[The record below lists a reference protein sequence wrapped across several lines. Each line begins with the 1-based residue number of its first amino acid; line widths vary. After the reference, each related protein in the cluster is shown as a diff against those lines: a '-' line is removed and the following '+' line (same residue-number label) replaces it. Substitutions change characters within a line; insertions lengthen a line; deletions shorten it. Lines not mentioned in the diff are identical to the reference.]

1 MNEIGKSTIKR
12 VLSAIVALPIYVYT
26 FTTDSFHAI
35 PALVASLVVTITC
48 LYEYYR
54 ICDRG
59 SEGRP
64 FILWGILAGIAV
76 NFIFYLYAFGATFG
90 YSGYTDIYEARIL
103 IAAVAIFLCVIMAL
117 QLFTRPL
124 KGGIYSLAVTV
135 FGIIYIVVFFSHF
148 ILMKALKDGF
158 YYILILNIVVM
169 VNDSAAYF
177 GGVLLGKHKTNFPVS
192 PNKSWEGY
200 LAGLLFSVL
209 AMMITGCI
217 FDVYYDKP
225 LFTLTES
232 ALLGAVLSLL
242 GHTGDLVESAVKRD
256 GTIKDSGSIIPGHG
270 GMWDVFDAM
279 IFSFPFFYYYLIL
292 KGVS

>member
-1 MNEIGKSTIKR
+1 MNEITRSTMKR

-35 PALVASLVVTITC
+35 PILVASLVITLTC
-48 LYEYYR
+48 LYEYYT

-59 SEGRP
+59 DEGRP
-64 FILWGILAGIAV
+64 FVLWGILAGIAV
-76 NFIFYLYAFGATFG
+76 NFIFYIYAFGATFG
-90 YSGYTDIYEARIL
+90 YPQFSGIYEARIL
-103 IAAVAIFLCVIMAL
+103 IAAVAVFLAIIMIL
-117 QLFTRPL
+117 QLFRRPL

-135 FGIIYIVVFFSHF
+135 FGIIYIVFFFSHI
-148 ILMKALKDGF
+148 ILMKAFKDGF

-177 GGVLLGKHKTNFPVS
+177 GGVLFGKHKTKFPVS

-200 LAGLLFSVL
+200 LFGLSFSVI
-209 AMMITGCI
+209 AMMVTGWI
-217 FDVYYDKP
+217 FEVYYDKP
-225 LFTLTES
+225 LFTLMES
-232 ALLGAVLSLL
+232 AVLGVVLSLL

-279 IFSFPFFYYYLIL
+279 IFSFPFFYYYLVL
-292 KGVS
+292 KGVC